1 MRRFLAILAILLPL
15 AVMAAQ
21 AGSNPLT
28 VKDPPADTGRLLS
41 IGSPDTHRPDP
52 QASFQEG
59 HGPLLLAAM
68 NGDPSGKD
76 MKNPEKASALKPD
89 LRYVDWDSVKGG
101 KKAQSGKNGKNGNGK
116 NGEGGDESGNGD
128 EDKNTSGDE
137 EKDEDKKDEEGG
149 WDRLWDAAKL
159 G

>member
-101 KKAQSGKNGKNGNGK
+101 RKHSQARMERTVTARTGKAVTKAATGMKI
-116 NGEGGDESGNGD
+116 
-128 EDKNTSGDE
+128 KNT
-137 EKDEDKKDEEGG
+137 
-149 WDRLWDAAKL
+149 R
-159 G
+159 

>member
-1 MRRFLAILAILLPL
+1 MRRFLAILVILLPL

-28 VKDPPADTGRLLS
+28 VKDPQTDTGRLLS
-41 IGSPDTHRPDP
+41 IGSPDAHRPHP
-52 QASFQEG
+52 HASFQEG

-68 NGDPSGKD
+68 NG
-76 MKNPEKASALKPD
+76 
-89 LRYVDWDSVKGG
+89 
-101 KKAQSGKNGKNGNGK
+101 
-116 NGEGGDESGNGD
+116 EGGDENGNGD
-128 EDKNTSGDE
+128 EDKNTNSDG
-137 EKDEDKKDEEGG
+137 EKDEDEKDEDGG